1 MGASNRLHSIT
12 VRIVGGFVAMVF
24 LQLAVAATVW
34 RAENRVDIATVADA
48 AAQVSIASVD
58 RMALALQAT
67 QGHLNQYL
75 RTEAG
80 EDRKALDA
88 DLANLS
94 EVVAKAIVSPE
105 DRHAL
110 ELQLD
115 DVRRALTA
123 TVAAAEARRAAAG
136 QLAQL
141 ATASRNAIAA
151 LTSAAVRVEARPA
164 LEAALTATMLAALP
178 AQSALSYAV
187 GSDLHDADAIRT
199 SITEAKDALRTML
212 QASADP
218 PARLVRIAG
227 VLSQSFDTLEAPMTA
242 QSAAVS
248 ARDAA
253 MVQLATSVAAAQSVM
268 KRAQGRMEE
277 ARRQS
282 LEDMAASRLLMRK
295 TMIGTTGVAAVLGL
309 LLAALVGL
317 SITRPTLRL
326 AAAMRT
332 LAAGNYDLEIP
343 CLQRRDEVGQMAAT
357 VQVFRANGLAFRN
370 LEAEQVKLQ
379 EKAAA
384 DQRDAMHR
392 MANGFEAEVGDF
404 IKRMATGASDLEM
417 TSQRMTSTAERTN
430 DRAAAVSAAAMEAN
444 ASVQTVAAAA
454 EQLHASV
461 KEISRRVGESTERAS
476 RAVSEG
482 QRTDG
487 IVRALT
493 EAASRIGKVV
503 ELIAAIAAKTNLLA
517 LNATIEAARAGEA
530 GRGFAVVATEV
541 KTLAAQTG
549 AATLEITAQV
559 THIQNAAKDAMAALE
574 DISGSIGDVSAI
586 ANSIASATEEQA
598 AATAEIARNVQQT
611 ASAVQNVSVNIGD
624 VSDAANDTGQ
634 AATDV
639 FTAAEDLSRRA
650 GQLNGSVNQF
660 ISNIRTAS

>member
-1 MGASNRLHSIT
+1 
-12 VRIVGGFVAMVF
+12 MVL
-24 LQLAVAATVW
+24 LQLAVAGTVW
-34 RAENRVDIATVADA
+34 RAEDRVDAASAADA
-48 AAQVSIASVD
+48 AAQTSIASVD

-67 QGHLNQYL
+67 QGRLSQYL

-80 EDRKALDA
+80 ADRKAFDA
-88 DLANLS
+88 DLSRLS
-94 EVVAKAIVSPE
+94 EVVKQAIVAPE
-105 DRHAL
+105 DRDALEAALADVRHAL
-110 ELQLD
+110 TD
-115 DVRRALTA
+115 TI
-123 TVAAAEARRAAAG
+123 AAAETRRIAAG

-151 LTSAAVRVEARPA
+151 LGPAARRAEERPM
-164 LEAALTATMLAALP
+164 LEAAITATILASVP
-178 AQSALSYAV
+178 VQSALSYAV
-187 GSDLHDADAIRT
+187 TSDPRDAEATRT
-199 SITEAKDALRTML
+199 SIAEANGALRAML
-212 QASADP
+212 QASAAP
-218 PARLVRIAG
+218 PARLVRIVG
-227 VLSQSFDTLEAPMTA
+227 VLGQSFDALEAPMSA
-242 QSAAVS
+242 QAAAIG

-253 MVQLATSVAAAQSVM
+253 MVRLATSVAAAQSVM
-268 KRAQGRMEE
+268 KRAQAHMDE
-277 ARRQS
+277 ARRLS
-282 LEDMAASRLLMRK
+282 LQDTARSRLLVRK
-295 TMIGTTGVAAVLGL
+295 TMIGTTGLATVLGL
-309 LLAALVGL
+309 VLAALVGL

-343 CLQRRDEVGQMAAT
+343 CRQRRDEIGQMAAT
-357 VQVFRANGLAFRN
+357 VQVFRANGLAIRD
-370 LEAEQVKLQ
+370 LEAGQVKLK

-392 MANGFEAEVGDF
+392 MADGFEAEVGDL
-404 IKRMATGASDLEM
+404 IKRMATGAADLEM
-417 TSQRMTSTAERTN
+417 TSQQMTSTAERTN

-461 KEISRRVGESTERAS
+461 NEISRRVGESTERAA

-493 EAASRIGKVV
+493 EAAQRIGKVV

-541 KTLAAQTG
+541 KTLATQTA
-549 AATLEITAQV
+549 AATHDITAQV
-559 THIQNAAKDAMAALE
+559 EHIQSAARDAMAALE
-574 DISGSIGDVSAI
+574 DISGSIEDVNTI
-586 ANSIASATEEQA
+586 ALSIAGAVEQQA

-611 ASAVQNVSVNIGD
+611 ANAVQTVSVNIGG

-634 AATDV
+634 AATQV

-650 GQLNGSVNQF
+650 GQLNGSVNLF
-660 ISNIRTAS
+660 ISSVRMAS